1 MRFDLGHINKVAA
14 VSVKVQGDDML
25 FHYQILR
32 LKKGEI
38 IPVKGEKLVQDIRSL
53 IKKITKRVPVVLHIH
68 GKGILNRK
76 VKYQE
81 NYRHALLMNARL
93 EDFYFTDYI
102 DGEVVY
108 SSVIRKDT
116 VQDILHLFAEHQ
128 VEVIS
133 FGTGPF
139 VAVPLIPL
147 TGKPNIIVDGTL
159 MSCNEGHVTSFEKSE
174 DYRTATFIGDD
185 QFAHDVVG
193 AIALAV
199 NHFHPSEA
207 VVLPEEPT
215 VYEANFKE
223 ARQKNVFYRFAFGMV
238 FFFLILLCANY
249 MYLGHLNS
257 KIEDNYLVLAEFE
270 DQLAELNTLSD
281 EKGRKEKLLEG
292 SGLLNRYF
300 LSYYLME
307 ISNSVPREVTLD
319 QISLRPL
326 VDEIKSRHK
335 IEFNERLV
343 VLVGKSKS
351 ANILDHWIN
360 DLKEK
365 EWLASVDIL
374 DYTYKKNVG
383 NFELEIVL
391 R

>member
-1 MRFDLGHINKVAA
+1 MKFDLGHINKLVA
-14 VSVKVQGDDML
+14 VSVKMESDGYT
-25 FHYQILR
+25 FHYHILK

-38 IPVKGEKLVQDIRSL
+38 FPIKSEKLVPDIRTL
-53 IKKITKRVPVVLHIH
+53 IKKISKKIPVVLHIH

-76 VKYQE
+76 VNYQE

-102 DGEVVY
+102 DNETVY

-116 VQDILHLFAEHQ
+116 VREVLELFKDQ
-128 VEVIS
+128 NVEVVS

-139 VAVPLIPL
+139 VAVPLFEF
-147 TGKPNIIVDGTL
+147 TGKDAITVDSTLIQQEDGRII
-159 MSCNEGHVTSFEKSE
+159 SFDRSDE
-174 DYRTATFIGDD
+174 YRTATFIGED
-185 QFAHDVVG
+185 QFSHDTVG

-199 NHFHPSEA
+199 NHFYPSESI
-207 VVLPEEPT
+207 VLPEEPD
-215 VYEANFKE
+215 VYEINFKE
-223 ARQKNVFYRFAFGMV
+223 AKQKNVFYRFAYGMV
-238 FFFLILLCANY
+238 IFFLLLLCANY
-249 MYLGHLNS
+249 IYLDHLNS
-257 KIEDNYLVLAEFE
+257 KIEENYQVLAEFE

-307 ISNSVPREVTLD
+307 ISNSVPGDVTLD
-319 QISLRPL
+319 QVSLRPL

-343 VLVGKSKS
+343 VLTGKSKS

-365 EWLASVDIL
+365 EWLATVDIL
-374 DYTYKKNVG
+374 DYTYKKNIG